1 MATSDVA
8 VGPVGQAGAVL
19 EEAFGAGEGSG
30 GFGVFAAGVVE
41 LGVGGGEN
49 DDGIDVELVELG
61 AGGVAVGDQ
70 AFEGAGVA
78 FEFAEGGAK
87 GLATFGIPFGAV
99 DVDGASGAFDVDQV
113 DGVGGE
119 EGDIDFKVLAVAGDL
134 EVVDEGVGVG
144 EAIAQV
150 GDDEAFGIVDGLA
163 NRNHLCHQAA
173 SSIAFSTRAIASFS
187 ASMARS

>member
-1 MATSDVA
+1 M
-8 VGPVGQAGAVL
+8 
-19 EEAFGAGEGSG
+19 EEAFGAVEGSG

-99 DVDGASGAFDVDQV
+99 DVDSASGAFDVDEV
-113 DGVGGE
+113 NGVGGE
-119 EGDIDFKVLAVAGDL
+119 KGDIDFEVLAVTGDFK
-134 EVVDEGVGVG
+134 VVDEGVSVG

-173 SSIAFSTRAIASFS
+173 ASIADSSISLASLS
-187 ASMARS
+187 I